1 MLYEYN
7 GILLK
12 MSKIVM
18 HATSWID
25 LKIIKLSEKARPKE
39 FTLNDSVYIRL

>member
-1 MLYEYN
+1 
-7 GILLK
+7 

-25 LKIIKLSEKARPKE
+25 LKIIKLSEKARPKK

>member
-25 LKIIKLSEKARPKE
+25 LKIIKLSEKARPKK
-39 FTLNDSVYIRL
+39 FTLNHSVYIRL